1 MKTGL
6 EVYAATPGSGA
17 EQGPAHP
24 WEDIPEMTFG
34 QNEKNIRPGL
44 QLHYELNS

>member
-17 EQGPAHP
+17 ERGPAHQL
-24 WEDIPEMTFG
+24 EGIPEMTFG
-34 QNEKNIRPGL
+34 QNKTK
-44 QLHYELNS
+44 H